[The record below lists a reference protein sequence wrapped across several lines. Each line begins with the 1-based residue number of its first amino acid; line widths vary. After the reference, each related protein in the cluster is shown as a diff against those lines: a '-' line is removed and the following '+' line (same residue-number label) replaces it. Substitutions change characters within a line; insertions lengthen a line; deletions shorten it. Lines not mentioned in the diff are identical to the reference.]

1 MGTAAV
7 EIQGPKKAQVGGF
20 GRNST
25 NAYAWIK
32 IEYSGRQAAL
42 VMLSYLSVQS

>member
-32 IEYSGRQAAL
+32 NGCLGRQAAL
-42 VMLSYLSVQS
+42 VMLAYFSV